1 MLFHLFRTFFQIGLF
16 TFGGG
21 YAMLPLIEH
30 EVVERH
36 KWFSQN
42 EFLDLFA
49 VAQSLP
55 GVFAVNI
62 SIFVGYRLDRFRGGF
77 VAAIATILPSFLV
90 LLGIALFFENIQE
103 NRYVIA
109 IMQGIRPAVVALI
122 ALPVYTTWR
131 KMALPLY
138 MLVIP
143 IVVALL
149 VWFWG
154 VSPIIIILASSLVG
168 LLYGMGIKPL
178 LNKKEKL

>member
-90 LLGIALFFENIQE
+90 LLGIASSSKTSKKID
-103 NRYVIA
+103 
-109 IMQGIRPAVVALI
+109 MS
-122 ALPVYTTWR
+122 
-131 KMALPLY
+131 
-138 MLVIP
+138 
-143 IVVALL
+143 
-149 VWFWG
+149 
-154 VSPIIIILASSLVG
+154 SP
-168 LLYGMGIKPL
+168 
-178 LNKKEKL
+178 

>member
-1 MLFHLFRTFFQIGLF
+1 
-16 TFGGG
+16 
-21 YAMLPLIEH
+21 
-30 EVVERH
+30 
-36 KWFSQN
+36 
-42 EFLDLFA
+42 
-49 VAQSLP
+49 
-55 GVFAVNI
+55 
-62 SIFVGYRLDRFRGGF
+62 
-77 VAAIATILPSFLV
+77 
-90 LLGIALFFENIQE
+90 
-103 NRYVIA
+103 
-109 IMQGIRPAVVALI
+109 MQGIRPAVVALI